1 MSELY
6 SPPLNQTDHNS
17 ELLELFLV
25 LLHDERL
32 VEMIEE
38 QLEKEDYLM
47 NSPFL
52 QKVRAEEREEERYEI
67 AKNFKQAGVDIQIIA
82 NATGLSIEEIEQ
94 L

>member
-1 MSELY
+1 M
-6 SPPLNQTDHNS
+6 
-17 ELLELFLV
+17 FLV

-32 VEMIEE
+32 VDMIQE

-52 QKVRAEEREEERYEI
+52 QKIRAEEREGGREEECYLI
-67 AKNFKQAGVDIQIIA
+67 AKNFKQTGIDLEVIA
-82 NATGLSIEEIEQ
+82 EATGLSIDEIKK